1 MREIEGS
8 EKYGRVAHASRVPV
22 SASRR
27 NRLSFVAGNN
37 VNVEFKLK
45 VRDRGTRSP
54 ARETRALPF
63 FHLTKF
69 QVHREH

>member
-1 MREIEGS
+1 MRESEES
-8 EKYGRVAHASRVPV
+8 EKYGRVAHASRVLV
-22 SASRR
+22 STLRR

-37 VNVEFKLK
+37 VNVEFKLT

-54 ARETRALPF
+54 ARETRALSF

-69 QVHREH
+69 